1 MHRNR
6 GNRVLLMHILIF
18 TIVSLVFWLL
28 YGHIK
33 SSGQALITILPVATL
48 IVLIVF
54 LLEFYRSA
62 LKKQREV
69 LQAKNRELELQA
81 WKRSEEL
88 NHKNIQ
94 LQTVLEDIRHLGYY
108 DALTNLPN
116 RRLFMKHMFDAIG
129 NARQSGK
136 MVAVLFVDLDNFKII
151 NDTMG
156 HSLGD
161 LVLKELSHK
170 IKNSVRQTDF
180 VSRQGGD
187 EFTLLL
193 PELGNI
199 EQARQLITE
208 IHQRIQ
214 EPFIINDIEIH
225 IETSIGVALY
235 PKHGDDIDNLIKC
248 ADIAMYH
255 AKGQGKNKFSIYTP
269 EMNQV
274 YLRRMS
280 INMQLRSAIQNEEF
294 SLFYQPQVNI
304 TSGQITGIES
314 LVRWT
319 NPNLGDV
326 TPSELIPIAEENGQI
341 IPLGEWI
348 LLTAC
353 RQLKTW
359 LDEGYNIPK
368 VAVNISPV
376 QFRDDKLV
384 DSVKRILA
392 ETGLKP
398 QYLELEIT
406 EGVAIYN
413 EKAVLNKL
421 VALKDIGI
429 KVALDD
435 FGTGYSCLAYL
446 AQYPVDT
453 LKIDRSFVK
462 DILQNLDNRI
472 LVETMI
478 IMAHNF
484 DLDVVAEGIDTAE
497 HFELLKDY
505 KCDAVQGYLISP
517 PVSAEHLRNLVPL
530 YAGKNDY
537 YQAIS

>member
-1 MHRNR
+1 MARNR
-6 GNRVLLMHILIF
+6 RNKIIFIHSIMFIL
-18 TIVSLVFWLL
+18 VSFCFWLL
-28 YGHIK
+28 YHHSE
-33 SSGQALITILPVATL
+33 SSGPTLINFLPIAALIAL
-48 IVLIVF
+48 IIF
-54 LLEFYRSA
+54 LLKFYRSE
-62 LKKQREV
+62 LQKQRAV
-69 LQAKNRELELQA
+69 WQARTRELELQA
-81 WKRSEEL
+81 NQRSEEL

-94 LQTVLEDIRHLGYY
+94 LQAVLEDIRHLGYY

-116 RRLFMKHMFDAIG
+116 RRLLIKHMIDAIAS
-129 NARQSGK
+129 ARQSNK

-161 LVLKELSHK
+161 LVLKELGTK
-170 IKNSVRQTDF
+170 IKNSVRKKDF

-193 PELGNI
+193 PELVSM
-199 EQARQLITE
+199 EQVMQLIRE

-235 PKHGDDIDNLIKC
+235 PRHGDDIDNLIKC

-255 AKGQGKNKFSIYTP
+255 AKGQGKNKFAIYTP
-269 EMNQV
+269 EMNQA
-274 YLRRMS
+274 YLRKLS
-280 INMQLRSAIQNEEF
+280 INKQLRSAIQNEEF
-294 SLFYQPQVNI
+294 SLFYQPQVRVDD
-304 TSGQITGIES
+304 GQIIGIES
-314 LVRWT
+314 LVRWN
-319 NPNLGDV
+319 NPALGDV

-341 IPLGEWI
+341 IPLGEWV

-353 RQLKTW
+353 RHLKAW
-359 LDEGYNIPK
+359 LDEGYAIPK

-376 QFRDDKLV
+376 QFRDEKLV
-384 DSVKRILA
+384 DSVKRILL
-392 ETGLKP
+392 ETGLEP

-413 EKAVLNKL
+413 EKGVLNKL

-453 LKIDRSFVK
+453 LKIDRSFIK
-462 DILQNLDNRI
+462 DILHNLDNRI

-484 DLDVVAEGIDTAE
+484 DIDVVAEGIDTTD

-505 KCDAVQGYLISP
+505 KCDAVQGFLISP
-517 PVSAEHLRNLVPL
+517 PVSAEELKNLVRL
-530 YAGKNDY
+530 YSGKRDY

>member
-1 MHRNR
+1 MRRNR
-6 GNRVLLMHILIF
+6 SNKVLFMHILIF
-18 TIVSLVFWLL
+18 IIVSLGLWLF
-28 YGHIK
+28 YGDLK
-33 SSGQALITILPVATL
+33 SSSQTLINLFQVGAL
-48 IVLIVF
+48 IVLIIF
-54 LLEFYRSA
+54 LLKFYRSA
-62 LKKQREV
+62 LRSQRAAW
-69 LQAKNRELELQA
+69 QAKTRELELQA
-81 WKRSEEL
+81 WNRSEEL

-116 RRLFMKHMFDAIG
+116 RRLFMKHLFDAIG

-161 LVLKELSHK
+161 LVLKELSAK
-170 IKNSVRQTDF
+170 IRNSVRKMDF

-187 EFTLLL
+187 EFTLSL

-199 EQARQLITE
+199 EQAKQLIKE

-225 IETSIGVALY
+225 IETSIGVALF
-235 PKHGDDIDNLIKC
+235 PKHGDDVDNLIKC

-255 AKGQGKNKFSIYTP
+255 AKGQGKNKFAIYTP

-294 SLFYQPQVNI
+294 SLFYQLQVNVA
-304 TSGQITGIES
+304 SGQITGVES

-341 IPLGEWI
+341 IPLGEWV

-353 RQLKTW
+353 QQLKTW

-453 LKIDRSFVK
+453 LKIDRSFIK

-484 DLDVVAEGIDTAE
+484 DLDVVAEGIDTME
-497 HFELLKDY
+497 HFELLKEY
-505 KCDAVQGYLISP
+505 KCDAVQGFLISP
-517 PVSAEHLRNLVPL
+517 PVSAEHLQNLVPL
-530 YAGKNDY
+530 YAGKSDY

>member
-1 MHRNR
+1 
-6 GNRVLLMHILIF
+6 MHILIF
-18 TIVSLVFWLL
+18 IIVSLGLWLF
-28 YGHIK
+28 YGDLK
-33 SSGQALITILPVATL
+33 SSSQTLINLFQVGAL
-48 IVLIVF
+48 IVLIIF
-54 LLEFYRSA
+54 LLKFYRSA
-62 LKKQREV
+62 LRSQRAAW
-69 LQAKNRELELQA
+69 QAKTRELELQA
-81 WKRSEEL
+81 WNRSEEL

-116 RRLFMKHMFDAIG
+116 RRLFMKHLFDAIG

-161 LVLKELSHK
+161 LVLKELSAK
-170 IKNSVRQTDF
+170 IRNSVRKMDF

-187 EFTLLL
+187 EFTLSL

-199 EQARQLITE
+199 EQAKQLIKE

-225 IETSIGVALY
+225 IETSIGVALF
-235 PKHGDDIDNLIKC
+235 PKHGDDVDNLIKC

-255 AKGQGKNKFSIYTP
+255 AKGQGKNKFAIYTP

-294 SLFYQPQVNI
+294 SLFYQLQVNVA
-304 TSGQITGIES
+304 SGQITGVES

-341 IPLGEWI
+341 IPLGEWV

-353 RQLKTW
+353 QQLKTW

-453 LKIDRSFVK
+453 LKIDRSFIK

-484 DLDVVAEGIDTAE
+484 DLDVVAEGIDTME
-497 HFELLKDY
+497 HFELLKEY
-505 KCDAVQGYLISP
+505 KCDAVQGFLISP
-517 PVSAEHLRNLVPL
+517 PVSAEHLQNLVPL
-530 YAGKNDY
+530 YAGKSDY

>member
-1 MHRNR
+1 MDRNR
-6 GNRVLLMHILIF
+6 RNKIIFIHIIMFIL
-18 TIVSLVFWLL
+18 VSFCFWLL
-28 YGHIK
+28 YHHIE
-33 SSGQALITILPVATL
+33 SSGPTLINFLPIAALIAL
-48 IVLIVF
+48 IIF
-54 LLEFYRSA
+54 LLKFYRSE
-62 LKKQREV
+62 LREQRTV
-69 LQAKNRELELQA
+69 WQARTRELELQA
-81 WKRSEEL
+81 SQRSEEL

-94 LQTVLEDIRHLGYY
+94 LRTVLEDIRHLGYY

-116 RRLFMKHMFDAIG
+116 RRLLIKHMLDAIA
-129 NARQSGK
+129 NASQSNK

-161 LVLKELSHK
+161 LVLKELGTK
-170 IKNSVRQTDF
+170 IKNSVRKKDF

-193 PELGNI
+193 PELVNM
-199 EQARQLITE
+199 EQVIQLIRE

-235 PKHGDDIDNLIKC
+235 PRHGDDIDNLIKC

-255 AKGQGKNKFSIYTP
+255 AKGQGKNKFAIYTP
-269 EMNQV
+269 EMNQA
-274 YLRRMS
+274 YLRKLS
-280 INMQLRSAIQNEEF
+280 INKQLRSAIQNEEF
-294 SLFYQPQVNI
+294 SLFYQPQVRVDD
-304 TSGQITGIES
+304 GQIIGIES
-314 LVRWT
+314 LVRWN
-319 NPNLGDV
+319 NPALGDV

-341 IPLGEWI
+341 IPLGEWV

-353 RQLKTW
+353 RHLKSW
-359 LDEGYNIPK
+359 LDEGYAIPK

-376 QFRDDKLV
+376 QFRDEKLV
-384 DSVKRILA
+384 DSVKRILL
-392 ETGLKP
+392 ETGLEP

-406 EGVAIYN
+406 EGVALYN
-413 EKAVLNKL
+413 EKGVLNKL

-453 LKIDRSFVK
+453 LKIDRSFIK
-462 DILQNLDNRI
+462 DILHNLDNRI

-484 DLDVVAEGIDTAE
+484 DIDVVAEGIDTTD

-505 KCDAVQGYLISP
+505 KCDAVQGFLISP
-517 PVSAEHLRNLVPL
+517 PVSAEELKNLMRL
-530 YAGKNDY
+530 YSGKRDY